1 MASERSFED
10 PLDVAADL
18 EQRLDV
24 DADDVI
30 ARFAAAGVDVD
41 ALAARLQTEGADAF
55 VDSWDE
61 LIANIGEKASVLT
74 AAS

>member
-1 MASERSFED
+1 LASSRLLHSSLTPGIRSARLRFE
-10 PLDVAADL
+10 AG
-18 EQRLDV
+18 
-24 DADDVI
+24 
-30 ARFAAAGVDVD
+30 GVDVD
-41 ALAARLQTEGADAF
+41 ALAVRLQTEGADAF